1 MRQLASAMLFTSP
14 TSPADGSQL
23 DVRSRSAPF
32 PGHAEREAELGDA
45 RCLQLST
52 MFINMKI
59 KDLIAQTRIVQ
70 EFRST
75 KQSWSTESYYY
86 VRLPT
91 EAAVTSFKV
100 EIGDNHA
107 IEDETRP
114 SKQARKL
121 YIKAVHNR
129 RPAAILKQ
137 VEPGIYQA
145 NLGRIPPDVEVTI
158 VVKCAQCIASNAG
171 GKLIITY
178 PAVSPCGRSSFSGDT
193 KVALN
198 IEITQE
204 DPIRTIA
211 SPTHQKLLSIKAGVM
226 GASNEA
232 QNFASFQ
239 HRAQVSSSE
248 QPVQATVNL
257 SGSHT
262 VLDKDFELV
271 ITTSNETQKTAA
283 SLSAINKFGHAVL
296 TITIRPWDLFNGER
310 DTEWSVD
317 FELNHPWTCCSTDL
331 SELNLT
337 RIPHH
342 SANLSPSTYKFVQ
355 SPKMTRKISHLQ
367 NYSVFFLLD
376 FKGST
381 EYSLD
386 SVRINAIPTSG
397 SHPVRTMTLSVNRTH
412 KSDGILQ
419 KLCVSS
425 ILRDLYTAT
434 ISQDHP
440 QLYWEGRSFGLSSLV
455 TSAERLGQMYSICN
469 RWTSK
474 VAADTISDSDDDV
487 DSNGTRLYEDELS
500 RLTLPTRLSS
510 PDRPAMIV
518 RPQACRMHS
527 RRSKATNRRSWIL
540 PGSLDYSQGS
550 SLTGSGGR
558 SHLTMD
564 QNPSRE
570 DKDANAPLNPLN
582 QYFVPRDGIDREVIT
597 ADIARYLGNDAL
609 VRPGTFENEED
620 GRATQGYFITAY
632 RNLTSEMIAD
642 LKADSARR
650 DQERRDNNPGT
661 SQHDA
666 RQGYAVGRKAT
677 AGSSYPIPATGAG
690 PSMSGAGQY
699 QPQARYQ
706 DCSMATST
714 YDSPY
719 PDANNSQH
727 YADAYFASDRPRM
740 SIHPGRQEPRGQDSH
755 EAQRIWPQIA
765 ASRSVDGAYAL
776 SADLRDRIAANF
788 NPGTWAWLVARIAAI
803 VPDENSPLSSEAAAD
818 TMLVLA
824 FVKTYIFS
832 LYEVVEQ
839 GVGLILKSGQDQREI
854 LEELVLRV
862 RVRARDDR
870 PRRR

>member
-342 SANLSPSTYKFVQ
+342 GANLSPSTYKFVQ
-355 SPKMTRKISHLQ
+355 SPKITPKISHLQ
-367 NYSVFFLLD
+367 SYSVFFLLD

-386 SVRINAIPTSG
+386 SVRINAQPTG
-397 SHPVRTMTLSVNRTH
+397 GKHPVRTMTLDVNRTQEA
-412 KSDGILQ
+412 DGILQ
-419 KLCVSS
+419 RLCVSS
-425 ILRDLYTAT
+425 ILRDLHVTM
-434 ISQDHP
+434 ISQDHS
-440 QLYWEGRSFGLSSLV
+440 QHYSEGRSFGLSRLV

-474 VAADTISDSDDDV
+474 VAADSISDSDDDV
-487 DSNGTRLYEDELS
+487 DSNGPRLYEDELS

-510 PDRPAMIV
+510 LERRATIRM
-518 RPQACRMHS
+518 PQAGHTHPS
-527 RRSKATNRRSWIL
+527 GLEATNH
-540 PGSLDYSQGS
+540 YS
-550 SLTGSGGR
+550 T
-558 SHLTMD
+558 
-564 QNPSRE
+564 E
-570 DKDANAPLNPLN
+570 EVNAPVTNAKISPSTLEE
-582 QYFVPRDGIDREVIT
+582 YFIPRDGIDREVIA
-597 ADIARYLGNDAL
+597 ADITRYLGNNAL
-609 VRPGTFENEED
+609 VRPGTFENKED

-642 LKADSARR
+642 LKANSARR
-650 DQERRDNNPGT
+650 DQGRRDNNPGT

-690 PSMSGAGQY
+690 PSMSGAGHY

-719 PDANNSQH
+719 PDAYNSQY

-788 NPGTWAWLVARIAAI
+788 NPGTWAWLFARIAAI
-803 VPDENSPLSSEAAAD
+803 PPDENSPLSSEAAAD

-854 LEELVLRV
+854 FEELVLRV